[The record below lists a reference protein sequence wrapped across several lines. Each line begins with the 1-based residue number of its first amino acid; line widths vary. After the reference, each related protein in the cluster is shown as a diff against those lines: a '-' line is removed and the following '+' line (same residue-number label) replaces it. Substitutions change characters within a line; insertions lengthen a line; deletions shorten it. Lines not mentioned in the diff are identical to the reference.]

1 MSKTDT
7 KKIKDYKESY
17 SDKEKNAIKPD
28 NYLEVY
34 DQYFPPLF
42 NKKITILELG
52 IFGGQSLTYFA
63 NLFPKATIIGLDI
76 NPCPVSF
83 DTKRIKT
90 YQGSQDDPALME
102 RIIKENNIDKFDIII
117 DDCSHIGTLTC
128 DSFHLFF
135 PHLAKGGLYV
145 VEDWGTG
152 YWNSYP
158 DGREFN
164 PSDHLIYQKQDVDS
178 KQESDAKQDTGS
190 WLQSFFKKP
199 LKQMIN
205 HSKNKPVFKSHQFG
219 IPGFLKQLS
228 DEVAMG
234 DITSRNGLDTHKRAQ
249 IEYVHFYAGIAVM
262 KKSGD

>member
-7 KKIKDYKESY
+7 NKRKQYIESYTEDYKG
-17 SDKEKNAIKPD
+17 AIKPA
-28 NYLEVY
+28 NYLELY
-34 DQYFPPLF
+34 DQYFAPFF

-52 IFGGQSLTYFA
+52 IFGGQSLAYFA
-63 NLFPKATIIGLDI
+63 KLFPKATIIGLDI
-76 NPCPVSF
+76 NPCPMTF
-83 DTKRIKT
+83 DTDRIKT
-90 YQGSQDDPALME
+90 YQGSQNDPDLMK

-135 PHLAKGGLYV
+135 PHLVKGGLYV

-164 PSDHLIYQKQDVDS
+164 LSNHLIYQKQGV
-178 KQESDAKQDTGS
+178 GS
-190 WLQSFFKKP
+190 WFKGLFKKP
-199 LKQMIN
+199 LKRILK
-205 HSKNKPVFKSHQFG
+205 HGKNKPVFKSHQFG

-228 DEVAMG
+228 DEVAMA
-234 DITSRNGLDTHKRAQ
+234 DITGKRGLNAPKSPR
-249 IEYVHFYAGIAVM
+249 IEYLHFYIGIAFM